1 MSFGVFNSL
10 SKCNIYIDCPL
21 PLTGVCGMLGIPW
34 TCGAPIRS
42 IQHLQALSVY
52 STKNPPGEKPKLLY
66 IREQRVTTLI
76 VHIMISK

>member
-1 MSFGVFNSL
+1 MEYSIPHLNVISR
-10 SKCNIYIDCPL
+10 L
-21 PLTGVCGMLGIPW
+21 PPPPHTGVCGMLGIPW